1 MENMIQTYQGYFK
14 EDGRFIPDSLLVN
27 LPARR
32 RAIVNILEE
41 EVVEKKTKSQKQLE
55 ALDRL
60 LVGLA
65 AIDDEPFDEEF
76 DAIIN
81 QGVNFSR
88 ELDL

>member
-1 MENMIQTYQGYFK
+1 MIQTYQGYFR
-14 EDGRFIPDSLLVN
+14 EDGRFVPDIISVQ
-27 LPARR
+27 LPTRR

-41 EVVEKKTKSQKQLE
+41 EVAEKPTKSQKQLE

-81 QGVNFSR
+81 QGVNFGR